1 MRAQA
6 GDAEIKQTGRTQK
19 SGSRRDMG
27 LTYLKGRTGQGVRG
41 AGQGRGK
48 KNREDSAFWPLTIR
62 ILVCVWYAVLQII
75 ETNQSFFLTEKFKIF

>member
-27 LTYLKGRTGQGVRG
+27 LTYLKGRTGQGG
-41 AGQGRGK
+41 GKGGGRRTERTLLSGLSLYEFLYVTN
-48 KNREDSAFWPLTIR
+48 NR
-62 ILVCVWYAVLQII
+62 
-75 ETNQSFFLTEKFKIF
+75 N